1 MALELFAM
9 VFLEELLAPL
19 AALLHVPVGALVFA
33 ALMVMGVVGHYA
45 IYRIV
50 RRLTK
55 AADRTETQ
63 WDDVVLYAIF
73 PPIQWVMWVVLG
85 LLSLSL
91 FPALDG
97 IREALLRLSD
107 TALLLLF
114 GWLAHRLS
122 GGIEEELLGEHR
134 GALASS
140 DRATISAVARLSRI
154 VLWAIAGIMIL
165 QSLGV
170 SVSGLLAFGGVG
182 GIAVGFAAR
191 DLLANFLG
199 GLSIFLD
206 RPFAVGDWIRSPDR
220 EIEGTVEDVGW
231 RVTRIRTF
239 DQRPLYVPN
248 SVFSTVALENPSR
261 MLNRRIYETIGIRYD
276 DAGAMEQ
283 IVAEVK
289 EMLVAHD
296 DIDKGKTLMVNFVAF
311 GASSL
316 DFFSA
321 SQRSSARSVPIRSCS
336 FSKEA
341 VRPERPSKAWRWI
354 MLKTTASSATLSA
367 TTFHVSNPFFH
378 RNGVFKLLRRTAM
391 GVQNGASIHRIPH
404 PSQYQPKPWNGLAR

>member
-1 MALELFAM
+1 M

-19 AALLHVPVGALVFA
+19 AALLHVPIGALVFA

-63 WDDVVLYAIF
+63 WDDVLLYAIF

-122 GGIEEELLGEHR
+122 GGIEGELLGEHR

-154 VLWAIAGIMIL
+154 VLWVIAGIMIL
-165 QSLGV
+165 QSVGV

-289 EMLVAHD
+289 EMLAAHD

-316 DFFSA
+316 DFFIYCFTRTTDWATYHGVKQDVLVKILKIIEGQGAEVAFPTRTVLLSPPEA
-321 SQRSSARSVPIRSCS
+321 DPSVS
-336 FSKEA
+336 
-341 VRPERPSKAWRWI
+341 
-354 MLKTTASSATLSA
+354 
-367 TTFHVSNPFFH
+367 
-378 RNGVFKLLRRTAM
+378 
-391 GVQNGASIHRIPH
+391 
-404 PSQYQPKPWNGLAR
+404 

>member
-1 MALELFAM
+1 M

-19 AALLHVPVGALVFA
+19 AALLHVPIGALVFA

-63 WDDVVLYAIF
+63 WDDVLLYAIF

-122 GGIEEELLGEHR
+122 GGIEGELLGEHR

-154 VLWAIAGIMIL
+154 VLWVIAGIMIL

-316 DFFSA
+316 DFFIYCFTRTTDWATYHGVKQDVLVKILKIIEGQGAEVAFPTRTVLLSPPEA
-321 SQRSSARSVPIRSCS
+321 DPSVS
-336 FSKEA
+336 
-341 VRPERPSKAWRWI
+341 
-354 MLKTTASSATLSA
+354 
-367 TTFHVSNPFFH
+367 
-378 RNGVFKLLRRTAM
+378 
-391 GVQNGASIHRIPH
+391 
-404 PSQYQPKPWNGLAR
+404 

>member
-1 MALELFAM
+1 M

-19 AALLHVPVGALVFA
+19 AALLHVPTGALVFA

-122 GGIEEELLGEHR
+122 GGIEGELLGEHR

-248 SVFSTVALENPSR
+248 AVFSTVALENPSR

-316 DFFSA
+316 DFFIYCFTRTTDWATYHGVKQDVLVKILKIIEGQGAEVAFPTRTVLLSPPEA
-321 SQRSSARSVPIRSCS
+321 DPSVS
-336 FSKEA
+336 
-341 VRPERPSKAWRWI
+341 
-354 MLKTTASSATLSA
+354 
-367 TTFHVSNPFFH
+367 
-378 RNGVFKLLRRTAM
+378 
-391 GVQNGASIHRIPH
+391 
-404 PSQYQPKPWNGLAR
+404 

>member
-1 MALELFAM
+1 M
-9 VFLEELLAPL
+9 VFLEELLTPL
-19 AALLHVPVGALVFA
+19 ATSLHLPVGVLVFA
-33 ALMVMGVVGHYA
+33 SLMIMGVVGHYA
-45 IYRIV
+45 IYHIV
-50 RRLTK
+50 RKLTT

-91 FPALDG
+91 FSALDG
-97 IREALLRLSD
+97 IREALLQSSD
-107 TALLLLF
+107 TALLMLF
-114 GWLAHRLS
+114 GWLVHRLS
-122 GGIEEELLGEHR
+122 RGIEEELLAEHR
-134 GALASS
+134 GATTSS

-154 VLWAIAGIMIL
+154 VLWVVAGIMIL

-182 GIAVGFAAR
+182 GIAVGFAAQ

-261 MLNRRIYETIGIRYD
+261 MSNRRIHETIGIRYD

-283 IVAEVK
+283 VVAEVK
-289 EMLVAHD
+289 EMLLEHD

-316 DFFSA
+316 DFFIYCFTRTTDWATYHGVKQDVLIKILKIIEGHGAEVAFPTRTVLLNPPEAEASA
-321 SQRSSARSVPIRSCS
+321 S
-336 FSKEA
+336 
-341 VRPERPSKAWRWI
+341 
-354 MLKTTASSATLSA
+354 
-367 TTFHVSNPFFH
+367 
-378 RNGVFKLLRRTAM
+378 
-391 GVQNGASIHRIPH
+391 
-404 PSQYQPKPWNGLAR
+404 

>member
-1 MALELFAM
+1 M
-9 VFLEELLAPL
+9 VFLEELLTPL
-19 AALLHVPVGALVFA
+19 ASLLHVPVGVLVFA

-91 FPALDG
+91 FPVLDG

-107 TALLLLF
+107 TALLILF

-122 GGIEEELLGEHR
+122 RGIEEELLGEHR

-154 VLWAIAGIMIL
+154 VLWVVAGIMIL

-248 SVFSTVALENPSR
+248 AVFSTVALENPSR

-283 IVAEVK
+283 VVAEVK
-289 EMLVAHD
+289 EMLLAHD

-316 DFFSA
+316 DFFIYCFTRTTDWATYHGVKQDVLIKILKIIEGHGAEVAFPTRTVLLSPPEA
-321 SQRSSARSVPIRSCS
+321 DPSVS
-336 FSKEA
+336 
-341 VRPERPSKAWRWI
+341 
-354 MLKTTASSATLSA
+354 
-367 TTFHVSNPFFH
+367 
-378 RNGVFKLLRRTAM
+378 
-391 GVQNGASIHRIPH
+391 
-404 PSQYQPKPWNGLAR
+404 

>member
-1 MALELFAM
+1 M

-19 AALLHVPVGALVFA
+19 AALLHVPTGALVFA

-154 VLWAIAGIMIL
+154 VLWVIAGIMIL

-311 GASSL
+311 GAASL
-316 DFFSA
+316 DFFMSCVA
-321 SQRSSARSVPIRSCS
+321 RTTDWATYRGVEQDVLVAILKSIERQGGEVAFPTRPVLLSPPESDSS
-336 FSKEA
+336 
-341 VRPERPSKAWRWI
+341 
-354 MLKTTASSATLSA
+354 
-367 TTFHVSNPFFH
+367 VS
-378 RNGVFKLLRRTAM
+378 
-391 GVQNGASIHRIPH
+391 
-404 PSQYQPKPWNGLAR
+404 

>member
-1 MALELFAM
+1 M
-9 VFLEELLAPL
+9 
-19 AALLHVPVGALVFA
+19 
-33 ALMVMGVVGHYA
+33 
-45 IYRIV
+45 
-50 RRLTK
+50 
-55 AADRTETQ
+55 
-63 WDDVVLYAIF
+63 
-73 PPIQWVMWVVLG
+73 
-85 LLSLSL
+85 LSLSL
-91 FPALDG
+91 FPVLDG
-97 IREALLRLSD
+97 IREALLQLYD
-107 TALLLLF
+107 TALLVLF

-122 GGIEEELLGEHR
+122 HGIEEELLAEHR
-134 GALASS
+134 GALVSS

-154 VLWAIAGIMIL
+154 ALWVIAGIMIL

-283 IVAEVK
+283 VVAEVK
-289 EMLVAHD
+289 EMLLAHD

-316 DFFSA
+316 DFFVYCFTRTTDWATYHGVKQDVLIKILKIIEGHGAEVAFPTRTVLLSPPEAEAPA
-321 SQRSSARSVPIRSCS
+321 S
-336 FSKEA
+336 
-341 VRPERPSKAWRWI
+341 
-354 MLKTTASSATLSA
+354 
-367 TTFHVSNPFFH
+367 
-378 RNGVFKLLRRTAM
+378 
-391 GVQNGASIHRIPH
+391 
-404 PSQYQPKPWNGLAR
+404 

>member
-1 MALELFAM
+1 M

-19 AALLHVPVGALVFA
+19 AALLHVPIGALVFA

-122 GGIEEELLGEHR
+122 RGIEGELLGEHR

-154 VLWAIAGIMIL
+154 VLWVIAGIMIL

-316 DFFSA
+316 DFFIYCFTRTTDWATYHGVKQDVLVKILKIIEGQGAEVAFPTRTVLLSPPEA
-321 SQRSSARSVPIRSCS
+321 DPSVS
-336 FSKEA
+336 
-341 VRPERPSKAWRWI
+341 
-354 MLKTTASSATLSA
+354 
-367 TTFHVSNPFFH
+367 
-378 RNGVFKLLRRTAM
+378 
-391 GVQNGASIHRIPH
+391 
-404 PSQYQPKPWNGLAR
+404 

>member
-1 MALELFAM
+1 M

-19 AALLHVPVGALVFA
+19 AALLHVPIGALVFA

-63 WDDVVLYAIF
+63 WDDVLLYAIF

-122 GGIEEELLGEHR
+122 GGIEGELLGEHR

-154 VLWAIAGIMIL
+154 VLWVIAGIMIL

-289 EMLVAHD
+289 EMLAAHD

-316 DFFSA
+316 DFFIYCFTRTTDWATYHGVKQDVLVKILKIIEGQGAEVAFPTRTVLLSPPEA
-321 SQRSSARSVPIRSCS
+321 DPSVS
-336 FSKEA
+336 
-341 VRPERPSKAWRWI
+341 
-354 MLKTTASSATLSA
+354 
-367 TTFHVSNPFFH
+367 
-378 RNGVFKLLRRTAM
+378 
-391 GVQNGASIHRIPH
+391 
-404 PSQYQPKPWNGLAR
+404 

>member
-1 MALELFAM
+1 M
-9 VFLEELLAPL
+9 VFLTELLMPL
-19 AALLHVPVGALVFA
+19 ATLLHVPIGALVLA
-33 ALMVMGVVGHYA
+33 SLMGIGVVGHYA

-50 RRLTK
+50 RKLTT

-91 FPALDG
+91 FSALDG

-122 GGIEEELLGEHR
+122 RGIEEELLGEHR

-154 VLWAIAGIMIL
+154 VLWVVAGIMIM

-283 IVAEVK
+283 VVAEVK
-289 EMLVAHD
+289 EMLTAHD

-316 DFFSA
+316 DFFIYCFTRTTDWATYHGVKQDVLIKILKIIEGHGAEVAFPTRTVLLSPPEAEAPA
-321 SQRSSARSVPIRSCS
+321 S
-336 FSKEA
+336 
-341 VRPERPSKAWRWI
+341 
-354 MLKTTASSATLSA
+354 
-367 TTFHVSNPFFH
+367 
-378 RNGVFKLLRRTAM
+378 
-391 GVQNGASIHRIPH
+391 
-404 PSQYQPKPWNGLAR
+404 

>member
-1 MALELFAM
+1 M

-19 AALLHVPVGALVFA
+19 AALLHVPIGAPVFA

-97 IREALLRLSD
+97 IREALLRLSG

-122 GGIEEELLGEHR
+122 GGIEGELLGEHR

-154 VLWAIAGIMIL
+154 VLWVIAGIMIL

-316 DFFSA
+316 DFFIYCFTRTTDWATYHGVKQDVLVKILKIIEGQGAEVAFPTRTVLLSPPEA
-321 SQRSSARSVPIRSCS
+321 DPSVS
-336 FSKEA
+336 
-341 VRPERPSKAWRWI
+341 
-354 MLKTTASSATLSA
+354 
-367 TTFHVSNPFFH
+367 
-378 RNGVFKLLRRTAM
+378 
-391 GVQNGASIHRIPH
+391 
-404 PSQYQPKPWNGLAR
+404 

>member
-1 MALELFAM
+1 M

-19 AALLHVPVGALVFA
+19 AALFHVPIGALVFA
-33 ALMVMGVVGHYA
+33 ALVVVGVVGHFA

-316 DFFSA
+316 DFFIYCFTRTTDWATYHGVKQDVLVKILKIIEGQGAEVAFPTRTVLLSPPEA
-321 SQRSSARSVPIRSCS
+321 DLSVS
-336 FSKEA
+336 
-341 VRPERPSKAWRWI
+341 
-354 MLKTTASSATLSA
+354 
-367 TTFHVSNPFFH
+367 
-378 RNGVFKLLRRTAM
+378 
-391 GVQNGASIHRIPH
+391 
-404 PSQYQPKPWNGLAR
+404 